1 MKYTEYTNISYM
13 IPDMVQPAADYRDVG
28 IANVHYSGCKS
39 QEIIILILNNIFAT
53 ILNFNFITI
62 I

>member
-13 IPDMVQPAADYRDVG
+13 ILDMVQPAADYRDVG

-39 QEIIILILNNIFAT
+39 QEIIILVLY
-53 ILNFNFITI
+53 
-62 I
+62 